1 MYTDMGTGASAA
13 PRDDIVSGWAERF
26 DAWLETDEGLAYL
39 DEMAGVECM
48 RIGAERYGARPGLG
62 GRHA

>member
-1 MYTDMGTGASAA
+1 MYNDMGTGASAA
-13 PRDDIVSGWAERF
+13 SRGDIVSVWAERF

-39 DEMAGVECM
+39 DEQAAAMCM
-48 RIGAERYGARPGLG
+48 RTEAERYGERPGLG